1 MLFAMTYLRAPVV
14 RVVDRGDETTV
25 IGKQVRRFSGDSA
38 ALVRAVL
45 EICARPVTRDELFAE
60 LAARAGGE
68 VPAEPVGQLLA
79 MLVEDH
85 VLVEPRP
92 VTAVPLARRVVLGV
106 SGAVAAIDA
115 PALVRGLQAAGCEV
129 RVALSRT
136 ARQFVSPRALEALT
150 HHAVLGGIFDARARV
165 PHVELAEWAEL
176 VVICPASATTV
187 ARIVAGDCS
196 DLVAA
201 IVCATRA
208 PVIVVP
214 SMNDA
219 MYGSPAVQRNLD
231 TLRADGRW
239 VVHPALG
246 VEVAHVPGKRRPQLG
261 PAPPASVVLDI
272 ARHVLAQL
280 APALPRDPAGW
291 ERLWVATPVPP
302 WHADALEPPLA
313 EALAARTGRLVEL
326 GCGDG
331 TVAIE
336 AARRGFRVT
345 ATEVAPAALA
355 RARARAGDLPILFV
369 LDDVTASRL
378 DARFDVAVDRGLL
391 HCLPRET
398 WPAYA
403 RTVSDLVAPG
413 GSLLLVAHRPGGERA
428 TSAITEAELATL
440 LPAFRLERAVPTI
453 IAGGDAQLYIMTR

>member
-1 MLFAMTYLRAPVV
+1 MAFVRAAVV
-14 RVVDRGDETTV
+14 RVVDHGDDTTV
-25 IGKQVRRFSGDSA
+25 IGKLVRRFSGDSA

-45 EICARPVTRDELFAE
+45 EICARPVTREQLLAE
-60 LAARAGGE
+60 LAARSGGD
-68 VPAEPVGQLLA
+68 VPAEPVEQLLA
-79 MLVEDH
+79 MLVEEH
-85 VLVEPRP
+85 VLVEPREVREP
-92 VTAVPLARRVVLGV
+92 IAPLARRVVLGV
-106 SGAVAAIDA
+106 TGAVAAVDA
-115 PALVRGLQAAGCEV
+115 PALVRGLHALGCEV

-136 ARQFVSPRALEALT
+136 ARRFVAQAALEALT
-150 HHAVLGGIFDARARV
+150 HHPVLAGMFDARARV

-176 VVICPASATTV
+176 VVICPASATTL
-187 ARIVAGDCS
+187 ARIASGDCS

-201 IVCATRA
+201 IACATRA

-246 VEVAHVPGKRRPQLG
+246 VEVAHAPGERRAQLG
-261 PAPPASVVLDI
+261 PAPPASAVLEI
-272 ARHVLAQL
+272 VRHVLGLL
-280 APALPRDPAGW
+280 APALPRDAAGW
-291 ERLWVATPVPP
+291 ERLWSTTPAPP

-313 EALAARTGRLVEL
+313 DALATRRGRLVEL

-345 ATEVAPAALA
+345 ATEIAPSALA
-355 RARARAGDLPILFV
+355 RARSRAGDLPILFV
-369 LDDVTASRL
+369 LDDITASRL
-378 DARFDVAVDRGLL
+378 DTRFDVAVDRGLL
-391 HCLPRET
+391 HCLPRER

-403 RTVSDLVAPG
+403 HAVTELVAPG
-413 GSLLLVAHRPGGERA
+413 GALLLVAHRPGAERA
-428 TSAITEAELATL
+428 TAAITEAELGTL
-440 LPAFRLERAVPTI
+440 LPAFRLDHAVPTTL
-453 IAGGDAQLYIMTR
+453 AGGEARLYIMSR